1 MKLFVSK
8 FAKRLSCIYYN
19 TLVSLLAH
27 ELKNESTMLL
37 KQLHKII

>member
-8 FAKRLSCIYYN
+8 FAKILSHIYYN
-19 TLVSLLAH
+19 KSVLLFGH
-27 ELKNESTMLL
+27 ELKNESTILL